1 MNTEETTTED
11 VIVEEVVKS
20 VVPEKSKGQL
30 FKEKYG
36 YSKTLS
42 RNMKKKGC
50 TTPQEYRANYKTRR
64 AAEAVV
70 KRAKHMRAVAGQK
83 TKSAVGKQQKA

>member
-1 MNTEETTTED
+1 
-11 VIVEEVVKS
+11 

-36 YSKTLS
+36 YSKTLK

-50 TTPQEYRANYKTRR
+50 ATPEEYRANYTKRR
-64 AAEAVV
+64 AKEAQI
-70 KRAKHMRAVAGQK
+70 KRDKHMRAVAGRK
-83 TKSAVGKQQKA
+83 TKSSINSKK